1 MRHFVVIL
9 AVTAAFVLVLLYFV
23 TPGDPRAIVG
33 DTPVKILLADTPQE
47 RTQGLSG
54 REDLAKDEGM
64 LFVFPEEGIYGF
76 WMKDMR
82 FSIDILW
89 LNSAG
94 EVVHIVENASPESYP
109 ASFTPEKAAQ
119 YVLELPAGFARAH
132 GVTLGSF
139 IEL

>member
-1 MRHFVVIL
+1 MRRLVVIL
-9 AVTAAFVLVLLYFV
+9 AVVTTFVAVLVYFARSEA
-23 TPGDPRAIVG
+23 PRVIVG
-33 DTPVKILLADTPQE
+33 DTTVKILLADTPQE

-54 REDLAKDEGM
+54 RENLAKDEGM

-94 EVVHIVENASPESYP
+94 EVVYIVENASPESYP

-119 YVLELPAGFARAH
+119 YVLELPAGFVSSH
-132 GVTLGSF
+132 NVTLGSF
-139 IEL
+139 VEL